1 MLFMDDDPVFAVPW
15 RKVKWGHK
23 ESDLRYVN
31 DYKPQSE
38 YQRLR
43 VLLYGPRGAGKSSF
57 INSVQSALRGRM
69 CMEAEVYNGVDGLST
84 DKYSTHMIQKG
95 SPKSFYPFVFTDT
108 LGLDRDKG
116 VQVDDIKL
124 ALMGHVKEGYKFNPE
139 SKLSKGSE
147 FYKKSPADEDKVHV
161 LVCVAPVDICM
172 HSERKT
178 LEKIRDIRSE
188 TSRLGIPHVV
198 ILTKVD
204 MASPETE
211 RDIRNIYKSQ
221 YLKDKMEEFSTK
233 VGFPMN
239 CIFPVKNY
247 HNEIDVSENTDSVIL
262 SALKCII
269 NYGDDFLNRSVE

>member
-69 CMEAEVYNGVDGLST
+69 CMEAVVHNGMDGLST

-124 ALMGHVKEGYKFNPE
+124 ALMGHVREGYKFNPE
-139 SKLSKGSE
+139 SKLSK
-147 FYKKSPADEDKVHV
+147 
-161 LVCVAPVDICM
+161 
-172 HSERKT
+172 ER
-178 LEKIRDIRSE
+178 
-188 TSRLGIPHVV
+188 IPHVV

-204 MASPETE
+204 VASSETE
-211 RDIRNIYKSQ
+211 RDIRNIYRSQ
-221 YLKDKMEEFSTK
+221 YLKERMKEFSKK

-247 HNEIDVSENTDSVIL
+247 HDEIDVSENTDSVIL